1 MGVFGRVKEIAVA
14 DIHHMLDRMEDPIPM
29 AKQYIR
35 QVEEQLDHTRQAL
48 IQQLAAEQ
56 KYDVMIARAKEMVGK
71 RLRQA
76 ELAVERDEEPI
87 AEIAVQDKLYHER
100 LVQEY
105 EGQREVIRQQ
115 ADLLRKQTVQLTDM
129 HQDLQN
135 RLFFLVSRID
145 AARSMKSAYSTLT
158 NLDTDRV
165 ERGFTRVEEKLC
177 YLETSMNVR
186 QYGSAASHPAEK
198 LDVFEAQEDIKAEL
212 DRIKEAKGKE

>member
-1 MGVFGRVKEIAVA
+1 MGIFGRVKEMAAA

-56 KYDVMIARAKEMVGK
+56 NYDVMIARAKEMVGK

-100 LVQEY
+100 LIQEY

-115 ADLLRKQTVQLTDM
+115 ADLLRKQMVQLTDM

-135 RLFFLVSRID
+135 RLFFLVSRIH
-145 AARSMKSAYSTLT
+145 AAQSMKSASSTLT

-165 ERGFTRVEEKLC
+165 TRSFTRVEDKLR
-177 YLETSMNVR
+177 YLETGINAR
-186 QYGSAASHPAEK
+186 EYGSAASDTAGK
-198 LDVFEAQEDIKAEL
+198 LDVFETQEAIKAEL
-212 DRIKEAKGKE
+212 YRIKEAKGKE